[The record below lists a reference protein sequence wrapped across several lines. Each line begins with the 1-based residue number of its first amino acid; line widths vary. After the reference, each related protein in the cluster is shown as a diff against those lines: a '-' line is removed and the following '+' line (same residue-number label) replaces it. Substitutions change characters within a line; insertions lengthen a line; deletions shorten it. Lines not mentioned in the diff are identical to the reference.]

1 MHIFYCKVVQKY
13 LKNVDQVEFLTT
25 RKHISQDF
33 VETTGP
39 TKNYFMLIASLF
51 SDNIG
56 LFYDILS
63 VDFSFACKQPSI
75 LNWTHP
81 FWTGENVICNNKLFC
96 LITFTHINL
105 GICSKR
111 LEITAHNFWDMY
123 LMPSLQ
129 PCACSQFTTVSVL
142 VQISDLC
149 VLSNSIAQP
158 YLWIRFEFF

>member
-1 MHIFYCKVVQKY
+1 MLQDNKSNPKTILANHEDEWQIFKMMHIFYCKVVLKY

-63 VDFSFACKQPSI
+63 VDFSFACK
-75 LNWTHP
+75 
-81 FWTGENVICNNKLFC
+81 
-96 LITFTHINL
+96 
-105 GICSKR
+105 
-111 LEITAHNFWDMY
+111 
-123 LMPSLQ
+123 
-129 PCACSQFTTVSVL
+129 
-142 VQISDLC
+142 
-149 VLSNSIAQP
+149 
-158 YLWIRFEFF
+158 

>member
-1 MHIFYCKVVQKY
+1 MGLFQDFPDLLQDNKSNPKTILANHEDEWQIFKMMHIFYCKVVQKY

-81 FWTGENVICNNKLFC
+81 FWTGENVARFGVVRMGNTPN
-96 LITFTHINL
+96 
-105 GICSKR
+105 S
-111 LEITAHNFWDMY
+111 
-123 LMPSLQ
+123 
-129 PCACSQFTTVSVL
+129 ACHTTYT
-142 VQISDLC
+142 
-149 VLSNSIAQP
+149 N
-158 YLWIRFEFF
+158 R